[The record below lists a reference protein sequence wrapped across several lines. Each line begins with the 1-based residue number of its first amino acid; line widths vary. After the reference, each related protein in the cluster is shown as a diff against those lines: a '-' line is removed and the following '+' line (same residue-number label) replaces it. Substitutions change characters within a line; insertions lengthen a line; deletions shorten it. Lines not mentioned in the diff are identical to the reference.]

1 MDAMYSL
8 EERWG
13 KSEQAEG
20 HGTWDVGQGGWD
32 VEALKGDGVEVK

>member
-20 HGTWDVGQGGWD
+20 HGTWGKGGWD
-32 VEALKGDGVEVK
+32 VEALKGDGMEVK